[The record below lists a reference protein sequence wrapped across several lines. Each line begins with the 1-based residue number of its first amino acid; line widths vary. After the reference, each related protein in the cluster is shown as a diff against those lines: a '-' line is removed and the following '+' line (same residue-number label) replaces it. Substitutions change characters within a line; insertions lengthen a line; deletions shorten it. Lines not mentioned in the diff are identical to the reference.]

1 LLVAFAVFIGLLFGS
16 FATVAAHRIPRRETI
31 AEGRSKCPH
40 CGAQIKAYDNIPVV
54 SYLVLGGKCRNCGTG
69 ISIKYPLIE
78 LATGI
83 LFGLAAWKFDVS
95 IATIAYAGLA
105 WVLVVLTVIDIEEQI
120 LPNRVVYPAQIAGI
134 VLLVIDTIVEGYD
147 IETPSSFW
155 LGLVTVVS
163 LTILYLPGAEP
174 PETVEEGQEAPEKGA
189 GYGLLAALGLVTFAV
204 WIALIV
210 FAFIDG
216 RTAGITGA
224 LVGAGIFGGFLSA
237 VGDLATAAT
246 KRAAMGGGDVRLAVL
261 LGTFLGYV
269 GAPDVVLAGMFLSFL
284 VGGLAGV
291 VWMLVARGG
300 RKMEIPFGPF
310 LAAGTIIGIYVG
322 QDIADA
328 YLDLF

>member
-16 FATVAAHRIPRRETI
+16 FATVAAYRIPRHETI
-31 AEGRSKCPH
+31 AEGRSMCPH
-40 CGAQIKAYDNIPVV
+40 CRAQIKAYDNIPVV
-54 SYLVLGGKCRNCGTG
+54 SYLILRGKCRNCGAR

-78 LATGI
+78 IATGV

-95 IATIAYAGLA
+95 VATIAYAGLS
-105 WVLVVLTVIDIEEQI
+105 WVLVVLTMIDIEEQL
-120 LPNRVVYPAQIAGI
+120 LPNRVVYPAQIVGA
-134 VLLVIDTIVEGYD
+134 VLLVLDTIVEGYD
-147 IETPSSFW
+147 VETPTSFW
-155 LGLVTVVS
+155 LALVTVVG

-174 PETVEEGQEAPEKGA
+174 PEPMEGEEPEKGA
-189 GYGLLAALGLVTFAV
+189 GYGLLAMLGLATFGV

-216 RTAGITGA
+216 TTAGVTGA

-237 VGDLATAAT
+237 VGDLASAAT
-246 KRAAMGGGDVRLAVL
+246 KRAAMGGGDVRLALL
-261 LGTFLGYV
+261 LGAFLGYV
-269 GAPDVVLAGMFLSFL
+269 GAPGVVLAGMFLSFL

-291 VWMLVARGG
+291 VWMMVVRGG

-310 LAAGTIIGIYVG
+310 LAAGTILGIYVG

-328 YLDLF
+328 YLSLF